1 MTAERGPVVTEGD
14 RVRVAYVARL
24 DDGTVV
30 AASSAAFAERGSPA
44 PPAERS
50 PLTFTAGAGAVLD
63 GLDEGVVGLAPG
75 ETATLTLPPE
85 DAYGH
90 YDPENRREYDPETFE
105 AMVGN
110 PPEVGL
116 HVEAANDR
124 HGDVTAVTDSVVEV
138 DFNHELAGETLH
150 VEVRVLRPDDAPA
163 PDRSSS

>member
-1 MTAERGPVVTEGD
+1 MSAEPESTVTEGD
-14 RVRVAYVARL
+14 RVGVAYVVRL

-30 AASSAAFAERGSPA
+30 GASSAAFAERGEPA

-50 PLTFTAGAGAVLD
+50 PLTFTVGAGAVVE
-63 GLDEGVVGLAPG
+63 GIDEGVVGLVPG
-75 ETATLTLPPE
+75 ETATLTVPPE

-105 AMVGN
+105 AMVGE

-124 HGDVTAVTDSVVEV
+124 HGDVTAVTDSTVEV

-150 VEVRVLRPDDAPA
+150 VELRVLRTGGETA
-163 PDRSSS
+163 PDGQDA